1 MVSLFKAKIETEVT
15 SSRLVQSLN
24 SPFFP
29 PPIGSEGGWAKSESI
44 ITCMRMLRTPPFPP
58 SPQIGGNPYLEVLS
72 RFGLWRDFLNNG
84 RRMSAGSRK
93 VFWKPAVVFAF
104 KQCGLAFSSK
114 SEQLEAIYPV
124 ASGKDIF
131 VKAATAMDSAN

>member
-29 PPIGSEGGWAKSESI
+29 PPMGSEGGWAKSESI

-93 VFWKPAVVFAF
+93 VFWKPWSSPLSSVVSPIPPKVNNWRLFIPS
-104 KQCGLAFSSK
+104 L
-114 SEQLEAIYPV
+114 LEKTYL
-124 ASGKDIF
+124 
-131 VKAATAMDSAN
+131 